1 MEIKEIRAEEL
12 NAEKFIDQQIRRISE
27 TVGEGSAINALSG
40 GVDSSVV
47 TLLGHK
53 GLGKK
58 LTTYFIDNGLM
69 RQGEPQ
75 AVVLLFERL
84 GVPVKLIDAQKEFFK
99 ALKGIVDP
107 EKKREAITQTFYKK
121 VFGRLVKASEAK
133 FLLQGTNLT
142 DIEETVAGI
151 KRQHNVFEQLG
162 IDPKKAF
169 GYRIIEPLI
178 QLRKDGVRKVAWA
191 LGLPKSVYERI
202 PFPGPAL
209 AARVIGEVTPRRVEV
224 ARRATAITEEVLAD
238 TGAFQY
244 LAILHKDRVTGV
256 RDGKRVYG
264 LQIEIRCWD
273 SVDARVATPTKL
285 SHKILS
291 TLAERITTE
300 ISEVVSVTYNITPK
314 PPSTIEAI

>member
-142 DIEETVAGI
+142 DI
-151 KRQHNVFEQLG
+151 
-162 IDPKKAF
+162 
-169 GYRIIEPLI
+169 
-178 QLRKDGVRKVAWA
+178 
-191 LGLPKSVYERI
+191 
-202 PFPGPAL
+202 
-209 AARVIGEVTPRRVEV
+209 
-224 ARRATAITEEVLAD
+224 
-238 TGAFQY
+238 
-244 LAILHKDRVTGV
+244 
-256 RDGKRVYG
+256 
-264 LQIEIRCWD
+264 
-273 SVDARVATPTKL
+273 
-285 SHKILS
+285 
-291 TLAERITTE
+291 
-300 ISEVVSVTYNITPK
+300 
-314 PPSTIEAI
+314 